1 MSPWTKF
8 EIQSQYCVR
17 SGRSVPRLRFSA
29 STAAWSAN
37 GPRIRRATFPGR
49 TCEPKKTM
57 TLRRKSVIV
66 ARPSRLRRK
75 RAIARSYA
83 SGGRSP
89 QAPAALL
96 ASVRR

>member
-8 EIQSQYCVR
+8 ETQSQYCVR
-17 SGRSVPRLRFSA
+17 SGRSVPRFRFSA

-66 ARPSRLRRK
+66 ARPNRLRRK
-75 RAIARSYA
+75 REIARSYA
-83 SGGRSP
+83 SGDRDQP
-89 QAPAALL
+89 VPVALL